1 MVSEGKNMN
10 KITIDEVVKN
20 WGRVNLFGHEAY
32 LSFLVDILN
41 KDYLLETAIEDIKSF
56 RKVTDES

>member
-1 MVSEGKNMN
+1 MN

>member
-1 MVSEGKNMN
+1 MVSEEKNMN
-10 KITIDEVVKN
+10 KITI
-20 WGRVNLFGHEAY
+20 HEAY

-41 KDYLLETAIEDIKSF
+41 KDYLLETAIKDIKSF